1 MSDALDKALASD
13 EARYRDSVVKSDVI
27 IPAEVGAGGEPIQ
40 ADAQPAPKPV
50 EAEKPAE
57 PTEIADEDKA
67 KDRQSRNREA
77 EDRRWARITAKLGDA
92 TRATEAKDTELTQL
106 REQIARFQAPVA
118 PATEPG
124 QMPPAQP
131 AARAPTQAEI
141 DRMVEERVS
150 TKLFNDD
157 CNKIAA
163 KGRDAFGD
171 GFGEAVGMLWSTVD
185 GLRPDGSFTQAGR
198 AIIEAASEADNP
210 AEILHYLGTNPFEAE
225 RIREMSPARMGAAI
239 AKIETSLA
247 AAKAAAKPA
256 TSRAPAPLDPVG
268 GGVRVEPGNLGPKN
282 IADWMKWDEENSKKR
297 R

>member
-27 IPAEVGAGGEPIQ
+27 VPAEVGAGGESVQ
-40 ADAQPAPKPV
+40 ADAEPAPKPA

-57 PTEIADEDKA
+57 VVEPTEEDKT
-67 KDRQSRNREA
+67 KDRQSRNQEA
-77 EDRRWARITAKLGDA
+77 QDRRWARMTAKLGDA
-92 TRATEAKDTELTQL
+92 TRATEAKDAELATL
-106 REQIARFQAPVA
+106 REQIARFQPAAEHGQAP
-118 PATEPG
+118 PS
-124 QMPPAQP
+124 QP
-131 AARAPTQAEI
+131 AAHAPTKAEI
-141 DRMVEERVS
+141 ERMVEERAS
-150 TKLFNDD
+150 TMLFNED

-163 KGRDAFGD
+163 KGRETFGD
-171 GFGEAVGMLWSTVD
+171 GFGAAIGSLWSTVD
-185 GLRPDGSFTQAGR
+185 GLKPDGSFTQAGR

-268 GGVRVEPGNLGPKN
+268 GGVRAEPGNLGPKN